1 MSHLFNR
8 VRSEKDVIGL
18 SDAELE
24 EYLNIVPAGHLLRIV
39 AYEELSRRRL
49 RSIAAGHW
57 TTTPAFWVTVAAL
70 IFAMIAAWPVLRGW
84 FS

>member
-1 MSHLFNR
+1 MSHAFNH
-8 VRSEKDVIGL
+8 VRSEQDIIKM

-24 EYLNIVPAGHLLRIV
+24 EYLNIVPAGHLLRPV

-57 TTTPAFWVTVAAL
+57 TTTPAFWVTVGAL
-70 IFAMIAAWPVLRGW
+70 IFAMIAAWPQIREW
-84 FS
+84 FR